1 MKHFITQHYDLIF
14 VAYAAND
21 NGDVGASDQILIATE
36 YIIRSLLKKKTALIY
51 VSENILS
58 DHAEKAYLPVTTY
71 YKVPLLS
78 YRNATLGHIRAHQP
92 PVRNVFW
99 MRTLDNPHPPNSV
112 HQLVCDLCAYFFSS
126 LVEYQQQQEGEG
138 ADGWSLPTK
147 LYVDDEDTCGRS
159 TSMSSLPQNNATSP
173 FIPFTLPGPHSS
185 AHRLHNESGLYHTRP
200 CHGGRK
206 QSSPDNCS
214 LPYYDGW
221 SYFEDRPGKPYGWI
235 ADSSTRSVQP
245 SVAHVAFFLVTGTG
259 KVGISYLSTYRNAGV
274 FEVWLSTAYPKWK
287 LQACSARK
295 KETYR
300 SAWFY
305 PHSDQREV
313 TKRVLVVDTYQNRSE
328 VSNVDTQVMAF
339 GCIGTVLVNLVHR
352 PLPAE
357 ELARR
362 GGDKVKIL
370 GLYGC

>member
-1 MKHFITQHYDLIF
+1 M
-14 VAYAAND
+14 
-21 NGDVGASDQILIATE
+21 
-36 YIIRSLLKKKTALIY
+36 
-51 VSENILS
+51 
-58 DHAEKAYLPVTTY
+58 
-71 YKVPLLS
+71 
-78 YRNATLGHIRAHQP
+78 
-92 PVRNVFW
+92 
-99 MRTLDNPHPPNSV
+99 
-112 HQLVCDLCAYFFSS
+112 
-126 LVEYQQQQEGEG
+126 
-138 ADGWSLPTK
+138 
-147 LYVDDEDTCGRS
+147 
-159 TSMSSLPQNNATSP
+159 
-173 FIPFTLPGPHSS
+173 
-185 AHRLHNESGLYHTRP
+185 
-200 CHGGRK
+200 
-206 QSSPDNCS
+206 
-214 LPYYDGW
+214 
-221 SYFEDRPGKPYGWI
+221 
-235 ADSSTRSVQP
+235 
-245 SVAHVAFFLVTGTG
+245 
-259 KVGISYLSTYRNAGV
+259 
-274 FEVWLSTAYPKWK
+274 WLSTAYPKWK